1 MAEQSFSTDLSPQLC
16 AVLSSLNVNLE
27 AELNRY
33 RRNRR
38 LDGIVTTDIFAD
50 LQDPS
55 FDLTTIESALAPAP
69 KAAAV
74 TPPPLPAN
82 RRLLDQAPA
91 TNTQETALA
100 TTDKAAAEPM
110 ASTASVTQPAA
121 QPVAQPSLASS
132 LVKATATA
140 QHSPST
146 ELPPA
151 AAETNAAVH
160 PNSAITSAS
169 GYLASSEKLIES
181 LTEVPPLPEPVN
193 ISGKPKRKTVSLLAG
208 ATLGLCGLAAGLGA
222 SYLMANPSVT
232 QRLASQIQRE
242 GTDTATAPPSSFD
255 PPGPDL
261 SANEFIELDLDNLS
275 SLNMPQGTIDPNA
288 LPPEA
293 TELPPIAPTAP
304 ATPATNTQIPA
315 GLANP
320 SPETV
325 PGTIPNATPSAAS
338 APQANAPIGSSPPI
352 GTQAVV
358 VPVGLTYYVTVPYS
372 TDQGLLTVR
381 EVVSEAF
388 IRQFT
393 DGIRIQIAAFDNPQA
408 AQTFVEELKGKE
420 INAQIYG
427 PTTE

>member
-38 LDGIVTTDIFAD
+38 LDGLVTTDIFVD
-50 LQDPS
+50 LEDPS
-55 FDLTTIESALAPAP
+55 FDLTTLESALAPAP
-69 KAAAV
+69 KTAAAV
-74 TPPPLPAN
+74 SPPPLPAN
-82 RRLLDQAPA
+82 RRLLEQTPA
-91 TNTQETALA
+91 TNAQETALA
-100 TTDKAAAEPM
+100 TKDAAAAEPM
-110 ASTASVTQPAA
+110 TSTAAVVQS
-121 QPVAQPSLASS
+121 SLASS

-140 QHSPST
+140 QYS
-146 ELPPA
+146 EQAEMPPA
-151 AAETNAAVH
+151 GAETNGTVRA
-160 PNSAITSAS
+160 NSVITPAG

-288 LPPEA
+288 IPPEA

-304 ATPATNTQIPA
+304 ATPATNTQLPA

-320 SPETV
+320 SPEAV
-325 PGTIPNATPSAAS
+325 PGATPGAAS
-338 APQANAPIGSSPPI
+338 APQANAPVGSSPPI

-372 TDQGLLTVR
+372 TDQGLLAVR

-388 IRQFT
+388 VRQFT
-393 DGIRIQIAAFDNPQA
+393 DGTRIQIAAFDNPQA